1 MEQATVFLRTALFS
15 ADSSDAHIPAGVS
28 ILAVHIIDRPAGT
41 ITVRVDEYRDARN
54 RPLEG
59 TPRTLN
65 IPWSKIDH
73 LLMAD
78 SST

>member
-15 ADSSDAHIPAGVS
+15 ADSNDAHIPAGVS
-28 ILAVHIIDRPAGT
+28 ILSVDIIDRPAGT
-41 ITVRVDEYRDARN
+41 ITVRVNEYRDARN

-59 TPRTLN
+59 ESTTLN

-73 LLMAD
+73 LLLTDA
-78 SST
+78 

>member
-15 ADSSDAHIPAGVS
+15 ADSSNAHIPAGVS
-28 ILAVHIIDRPAGT
+28 ILNVDILDRPAGT
-41 ITVRVDEYRDARN
+41 ITVRVNEYRDARD

-59 TPRTLN
+59 APTTLN

-73 LLMAD
+73 LLLSDA
-78 SST
+78 